1 MAGVGFH
8 KPALL
13 SSCVEN
19 TEAARAIDPVAMGL
33 INSGFAQ
40 VLAYFARH
48 RDARC
53 TFLSSNHLGN
63 RTNNTVTGLG
73 PNAYATG
80 IDFPLQLHRLRREFG
95 LDADYYEQINGSRRI
110 ENLDPPKVTF
120 VDNMF
125 EFMVRSMAEGF
136 FINDC
141 DRMNLKA
148 LLAGCRP
155 ERLAQFEEILLINET
170 IGIEYIAC
178 EAARLEYE
186 RRSREFFATRNR
198 LYDHAF
204 TQFTDR
210 IGGRLRQEETV
221 PN

>member
-1 MAGVGFH
+1 
-8 KPALL
+8 
-13 SSCVEN
+13 
-19 TEAARAIDPVAMGL
+19 MGL

-48 RDARC
+48 RGRA
-53 TFLSSNHLGN
+53 LHSSVEQSP
-63 RTNNTVTGLG
+63 RESAPTPVTGLG

-141 DRMNLKA
+141 D
-148 LLAGCRP
+148 G
-155 ERLAQFEEILLINET
+155 
-170 IGIEYIAC
+170 
-178 EAARLEYE
+178 
-186 RRSREFFATRNR
+186 
-198 LYDHAF
+198 
-204 TQFTDR
+204 
-210 IGGRLRQEETV
+210 
-221 PN
+221 